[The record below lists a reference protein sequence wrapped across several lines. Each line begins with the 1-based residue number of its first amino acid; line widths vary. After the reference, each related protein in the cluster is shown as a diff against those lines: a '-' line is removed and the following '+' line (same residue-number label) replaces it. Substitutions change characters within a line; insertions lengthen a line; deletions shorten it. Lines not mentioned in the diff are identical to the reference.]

1 MKRFACLKVVKQKEE
16 AVKAAVKK
24 NNVQQE
30 SLTAWSNK
38 VDTMG
43 DAVERIMRSAKISDS
58 VLSLT
63 KWRGTQNKKLKALN
77 QQFHKVKHIL
87 TAVVSMDSN
96 NAHDAV

>member
-1 MKRFACLKVVKQKEE
+1 M
-16 AVKAAVKK
+16 KAAVEK

-63 KWRGTQNKKLKALN
+63 KWRGTQNKELKALN
-77 QQFHKVKHIL
+77 RQFHKVMMLIL
-87 TAVVSMDSN
+87 MTVTSRSVS
-96 NAHDAV
+96 